1 MMMEWARD
9 GWSWWEWLLMS
20 IGMVAFWAL
29 VAWAVVAIVQRT
41 RGASNEPDAEAIL
54 KERFARGEIDED
66 EYRRRQAALGEA
78 GSYTT
83 PRPGS

>member
-1 MMMEWARD
+1 M
-9 GWSWWEWLLMS
+9 G

-29 VAWAVVAIVQRT
+29 VAWAVVAIVRLT

-54 KERFARGEIDED
+54 KERFARGEIDDE
-66 EYRRRQAALGEA
+66 EYRRRRAALREA
-78 GSYTT
+78 GSHTT